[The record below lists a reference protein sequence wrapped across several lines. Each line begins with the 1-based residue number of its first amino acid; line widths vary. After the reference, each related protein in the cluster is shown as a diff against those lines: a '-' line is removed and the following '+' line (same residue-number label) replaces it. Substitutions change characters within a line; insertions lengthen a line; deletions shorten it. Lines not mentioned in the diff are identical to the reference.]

1 MFVAHT
7 RLSYYHLITFSRFFF
22 IFLFIDTIASRQL
35 DEDNLRQSHA
45 PIQRHRSSSLQSRF
59 DKPVAL
65 TPPIPFPS
73 RLFCPGNLPS
83 SGYPPNVNPSEYNTL
98 TTLCTDAGC
107 YCKDDYKPA
116 CALNFDVDAG
126 TLGADEDELWVSQV
140 PLLPPFSHPIIRAPR
155 EKSKILRLTLPGSC
169 STNAFLPWGTSS
181 EEQSQNSP
189 TGTSAGNSPMSCKE
203 TTHRKMSMCRSDGD
217 CCEGDSC
224 KGITVAEAVK
234 GVLFGAVQ
242 AIEDVGSCVLPSALG
257 G

>member
-1 MFVAHT
+1 MRQSSVTVAALYKVDSSNQLRSLLPYLSLSFVAQHT
-7 RLSYYHLITFSRFFF
+7 T
-22 IFLFIDTIASRQL
+22 
-35 DEDNLRQSHA
+35 NLPLRCQ
-45 PIQRHRSSSLQSRF
+45 
-59 DKPVAL
+59 
-65 TPPIPFPS
+65 

-83 SGYPPNVNPSEYNTL
+83 SGYPPNVDPSQYNTL

-126 TLGADEDELWVSQV
+126 TLGADEDELYYTFAPHCGDGWCVCTDGYLES
-140 PLLPPFSHPIIRAPR
+140 PSSTLFPSIIRVR
-155 EKSKILRLTLPGSC
+155 EKSRILRLTLSDPC
-169 STNAFLPWGTSS
+169 STTAFLPWGTSS

-189 TGTSAGNSPMSCKE
+189 MGTSAGNSPMSCKE

-224 KGITVAEAVK
+224 KGVTVAEAVK

-242 AIEDVGSCVLPSALG
+242 VIEDVGSCVLPSALG